1 MAKWCG
7 KIGYVESVEDE
18 ARPGIWVNKVTERVY
33 TGDLIKNFH
42 RWSASSDSTIDN
54 LSPDNQISIIAD
66 TFAEENIR
74 FMRYIEFMGAKW
86 KINSFD
92 VQRPRIILTM
102 GGLYHDGEQA

>member
-33 TGDLIKNFH
+33 TGDLIKNFQ

-66 TFAEENIR
+66 TFAEENIC
-74 FMRYIEFMGAKW
+74 FMRYIEFMGAKR